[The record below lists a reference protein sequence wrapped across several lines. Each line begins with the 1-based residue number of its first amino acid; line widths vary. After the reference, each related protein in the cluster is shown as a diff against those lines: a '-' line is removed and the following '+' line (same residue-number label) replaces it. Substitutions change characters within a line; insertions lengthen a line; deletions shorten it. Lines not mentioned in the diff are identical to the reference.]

1 MLLEL
6 DSVTSG
12 YGRSEIVH
20 QACLAME
27 HGEIFAVLGPN
38 GAGKTTLLRT
48 IAGLLPMRSGGV
60 RWEDAEITKHDAV
73 SAVRRGIVLVPEGR
87 QIFVSMTVRENLL
100 MGAFL
105 RRGDPTV
112 GDDLERMVDLFPVL
126 GQKLKSLGSA
136 MSGGEQ
142 QMLAIARGLMA
153 RPKLLL
159 LDEPSLGLA
168 PILVNRL
175 RPLIERL
182 AADFG
187 ASVLLV
193 EQSLSLALAVASRA
207 ALMHGGRLSEAVT
220 AAEMLE
226 AANRDNLYMRPGAAT
241 DV

>member
-6 DSVTSG
+6 DRVTSG

-20 QACLAME
+20 QASLTME
-27 HGEIFAVLGPN
+27 PGEIFALLGPN

-48 IAGLLPMRSGGV
+48 IAGLLPLRSGRM
-60 RWEDAEITKHDAV
+60 RWEDADITKRDPV
-73 SAVRRGIVLVPEGR
+73 SSVGRGIVLVPEGR

-105 RRGDPTV
+105 RRRDPTV
-112 GDDLERMVDLFPVL
+112 NEDLDRMVEHFPVL

-175 RPLIERL
+175 RPIIEGL

-187 ASVLLV
+187 AAVLLV
-193 EQSLSLALAVASRA
+193 EQSMSLALGVAGRA
-207 ALMHGGRLSEAVT
+207 ALLHSGRLSEPVT

-226 AANRDNLYMRPGAAT
+226 AAARENLYMRPGAAV